1 MDLARLR
8 CCPNSLLRY
17 TAAPSAGGS
26 GAETGH
32 STCAAGMSC
41 KMASE
46 KDEARYDVVA
56 IGNAIVDVL
65 AHASD
70 DFLTARDL
78 PKGGMVLIGSDQ
90 ANDLYDAMGPA
101 VEASGGSA
109 ANTVAGLAALGGKAA
124 FIGKVADDT
133 LGGVFRHDITSIG
146 VDYKTP
152 PLIDSLPTARCLVL
166 ITPDAERTMSTY
178 LGACTA
184 LSRDDFDETMVKQ
197 GAILYIEGYQ
207 WDAPQAKDA
216 IMQAAC
222 AAKEAGRKVAL
233 SLSDSFCVDRH
244 RSEFLELVIG
254 FVDIL
259 FANEAEIKALY
270 QVESFDEAAKKVSAH
285 VEVAALTRS
294 AKGCVIVSGEQ
305 KIPVSA
311 EPAGAIVD
319 TTGAGDLFAAG
330 FLFGLCRGKS
340 LAECGRLGNIC
351 AGEVICHVGP
361 RPDVALDKLV
371 ADRMAV

>member
-1 MDLARLR
+1 MV
-8 CCPNSLLRY
+8 
-17 TAAPSAGGS
+17 
-26 GAETGH
+26 ET
-32 STCAAGMSC
+32 
-41 KMASE
+41 
-46 KDEARYDVVA
+46 RYDVVA

-70 DFLTARDL
+70 DFLAQKEL

-90 ANDLYDAMGPA
+90 ANALYGEMGPA
-101 VEASGGSA
+101 IEASGGSA
-109 ANTVAGLAALGGKAA
+109 ANTVAGVASLGGKAA

-133 LGGVFRHDITSIG
+133 LGTVFRHDITAIG
-146 VDYKTP
+146 VDYTTP
-152 PLIDSLPTARCLVL
+152 PLTGSLPTARCLVL

-184 LSRDDFDETMVKQ
+184 LTPADLDEDMVQSGK
-197 GAILYIEGYQ
+197 ILYIEGYQ
-207 WDAPQAKDA
+207 WDQPQAKDA

-244 RSEFLELVIG
+244 RGEFLELIVG

-259 FANEAEIKALY
+259 FANEAEILALY
-270 QVESFDEAAKKVSAH
+270 QTDSFEKAAAQVAEQVEI
-285 VEVAALTRS
+285 AALTRG
-294 AKGCVIVSGEQ
+294 AHGCEVITGTDRISV
-305 KIPVSA
+305 IADPV
-311 EPAGAIVD
+311 GTVVD

-330 FLFGLCRGKS
+330 FLYGLAQGKS

-361 RPDVALDKLV
+361 RPNVALNTLV
-371 ADRMAV
+371 AERMVS

>member
-1 MDLARLR
+1 MV
-8 CCPNSLLRY
+8 
-17 TAAPSAGGS
+17 
-26 GAETGH
+26 ET
-32 STCAAGMSC
+32 
-41 KMASE
+41 
-46 KDEARYDVVA
+46 RYDVVA

-65 AHASD
+65 SHATD
-70 DFLTARDL
+70 EFLAQKDL
-78 PKGGMVLIGSDQ
+78 PKGGMVLIGADQ
-90 ANDLYDAMGPA
+90 ANALYDEMGPA

-109 ANTVAGLAALGGKAA
+109 ANTAAGIASLGGKAA

-133 LGGVFRHDITSIG
+133 LGQVFKHDITAIG
-146 VDYKTP
+146 VDYSTP
-152 PLIDSLPTARCLVL
+152 MLVDGLPTARCMVL

-184 LSRDDFDETMVKQ
+184 LAPEDLDEDMVQAGK
-197 GAILYIEGYQ
+197 ILYIEGYQ
-207 WDAPQAKDA
+207 WDQPQAKDA

-244 RSEFLELVIG
+244 RGEFLELIVG

-259 FANEAEIKALY
+259 FANQAEISALY
-270 QVESFDEAAKKVSAH
+270 QTNDFEKAAAQVGEH
-285 VEVAALTRS
+285 VEIAALTQGPN
-294 AKGCVIVSGEQ
+294 GCLVISGSERVTVAAD
-305 KIPVSA
+305 PV
-311 EPAGAIVD
+311 GTVVD

-330 FLFGLCRGKS
+330 FLYGLANGKS

-371 ADRMAV
+371 AERLVS

>member
-1 MDLARLR
+1 MV
-8 CCPNSLLRY
+8 
-17 TAAPSAGGS
+17 
-26 GAETGH
+26 ET
-32 STCAAGMSC
+32 
-41 KMASE
+41 
-46 KDEARYDVVA
+46 RYDVVA

-70 DFLTARDL
+70 DFLAQKEL

-90 ANDLYDAMGPA
+90 ANALYDEMGPA
-101 VEASGGSA
+101 IEASGGSA
-109 ANTVAGLAALGGKAA
+109 ANTVAGVASLGGKAA

-133 LGGVFRHDITSIG
+133 LGTVFRHDITAIG
-146 VDYKTP
+146 VDYTTP
-152 PLIDSLPTARCLVL
+152 PLTGSLPTARCLVL

-184 LSRDDFDETMVKQ
+184 LTPADLDEDMVQSGK
-197 GAILYIEGYQ
+197 ILYIEGYQ
-207 WDAPQAKDA
+207 WDQPQAKDA

-244 RSEFLELVIG
+244 RGEFLELIVG

-259 FANEAEIKALY
+259 FANEAEILALY
-270 QVESFDEAAKKVSAH
+270 QTDSFDKAAAQVAEQ
-285 VEVAALTRS
+285 VEIAALTRGS
-294 AKGCVIVSGEQ
+294 QGCEVITGTDR
-305 KIPVSA
+305 IGVSA
-311 EPAGAIVD
+311 DPVGTVVD

-330 FLFGLCRGKS
+330 FLYGLAQGKS

-361 RPDVALDKLV
+361 RPNVALNTLV
-371 ADRMAV
+371 AERMVS